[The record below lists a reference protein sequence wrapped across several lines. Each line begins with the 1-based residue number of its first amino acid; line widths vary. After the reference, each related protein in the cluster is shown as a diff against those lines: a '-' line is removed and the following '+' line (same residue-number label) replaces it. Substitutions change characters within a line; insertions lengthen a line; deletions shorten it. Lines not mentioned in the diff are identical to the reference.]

1 MQNYLKFIPIFLL
14 LIGCVANQEVQENI
28 NNNNNPNQANAD
40 VNKDNKICRQVSVSG
55 SRLKKKVCYTSEEE
69 EAMAEK
75 SQRIL
80 REQQNRER
88 VRSGMPDPG

>member
-1 MQNYLKFIPIFLL
+1 MKICLKVVPIFLL
-14 LIGCVANQEVQENI
+14 VIGCVANQEVEENI
-28 NNNNNPNQANAD
+28 NNKNNPSQATAE
-40 VNKDNKICRQVSVSG
+40 VKKDNKICRQVSVSG
-55 SRLKKKVCYTSEEE
+55 SRLKKKVCSTVEEE
-69 EAMAEK
+69 EDRAKK

>member
-1 MQNYLKFIPIFLL
+1 MKISLKVVPIFLV
-14 LIGCVANQEVQENI
+14 LIGCVANQEVEENI
-28 NNNNNPNQANAD
+28 TNKNNPSQAPAAAN
-40 VNKDNKICRQVSVSG
+40 DNKICRQISVSG
-55 SRLKKKVCYTSEEE
+55 SRLKKKVCSTVEEE
-69 EAMAEK
+69 EDRAKK

>member
-1 MQNYLKFIPIFLL
+1 MKVFLKVVPIFLL
-14 LIGCVANQEVQENI
+14 LIGCAANQEAGENI
-28 NNNNNPNQANAD
+28 NNKNNQSQATTE
-40 VNKDNKICRQVSVSG
+40 VKKDNTICRQVSVSG
-55 SRLKKKVCYTSEEE
+55 SRIKKKVCYTTEEE

-88 VRSGMPDPG
+88 IRSVPDSG

>member
-28 NNNNNPNQANAD
+28 NNNNNPSQANAD

-88 VRSGMPDPG
+88 IRSVPDSG

>member
-1 MQNYLKFIPIFLL
+1 MKISLKVVPIFLV
-14 LIGCVANQEVQENI
+14 LIGCVANQEVEENI
-28 NNNNNPNQANAD
+28 TNKKTPSQATAEAK
-40 VNKDNKICRQVSVSG
+40 KDNKICRQISVSG
-55 SRLKKKVCYTSEEE
+55 SRLKKKVCSTVEEE
-69 EAMAEK
+69 EDRAKK

>member
-1 MQNYLKFIPIFLL
+1 MKIYLKFIPILLL

-28 NNNNNPNQANAD
+28 NNNNNPSQANAEA
-40 VNKDNKICRQVSVSG
+40 NKDNKICRQVSVSG

>member
-1 MQNYLKFIPIFLL
+1 MKVFLKVVPIFLL
-14 LIGCVANQEVQENI
+14 LIGCAANQEAGENI
-28 NNNNNPNQANAD
+28 NNKNNQSQATTE
-40 VNKDNKICRQVSVSG
+40 VIKDNTICRQVSVSG
-55 SRLKKKVCYTSEEE
+55 SRIKKKVCYTTEEE

-88 VRSGMPDPG
+88 IRSVPDSG

>member
-1 MQNYLKFIPIFLL
+1 MSKIHAQIRQTWKPKLS
-14 LIGCVANQEVQENI
+14 NI
-28 NNNNNPNQANAD
+28 NNKNNQSQATAEAK
-40 VNKDNKICRQVSVSG
+40 KDNKICRQVSVSG
-55 SRLKKKVCYTSEEE
+55 SRIKKKVCYTTEEE

-88 VRSGMPDPG
+88 VRSVPDSG

>member
-1 MQNYLKFIPIFLL
+1 MKISLKVVPIFLV
-14 LIGCVANQEVQENI
+14 LIGCVANQEVEENI
-28 NNNNNPNQANAD
+28 TNKNNPSQATAEAK
-40 VNKDNKICRQVSVSG
+40 KDNKICRQISVSG
-55 SRLKKKVCYTSEEE
+55 SRLKEKVCSTVEEE
-69 EAMAEK
+69 EDRAKK

>member
-1 MQNYLKFIPIFLL
+1 MKISLKVVPIFLV
-14 LIGCVANQEVQENI
+14 LIGCVANQEVEENI
-28 NNNNNPNQANAD
+28 NNKNNPSQATAEAK
-40 VNKDNKICRQVSVSG
+40 KDNKICRQISVSG
-55 SRLKKKVCYTSEEE
+55 SRLKKKVCSTVEEE
-69 EAMAEK
+69 EDRAKK

>member
-1 MQNYLKFIPIFLL
+1 MKIYLKFIPVFLL
-14 LIGCVANQEVQENI
+14 LIGCVANQEAQENI
-28 NNNNNPNQANAD
+28 NNKNNPSQANAE
-40 VNKDNKICRQVSVSG
+40 VKKDNKICRQVSVSG

-69 EAMAEK
+69 AMAKK

-88 VRSGMPDPG
+88 GRSIPDNQG

>member
-1 MQNYLKFIPIFLL
+1 MKICLKVVPIFLL
-14 LIGCVANQEVQENI
+14 LIGCVANQEVEENI
-28 NNNNNPNQANAD
+28 NNKNNPSQATAE
-40 VNKDNKICRQVSVSG
+40 VKKDNKICRQVSVSG
-55 SRLKKKVCYTSEEE
+55 SRLKKKVCSTVEEE
-69 EAMAEK
+69 EDRAKK

>member
-1 MQNYLKFIPIFLL
+1 MKISLKVFPIFLL
-14 LIGCVANQEVQENI
+14 LIGCVANQEVEENI
-28 NNNNNPNQANAD
+28 TNKNNPSQATTEAK
-40 VNKDNKICRQVSVSG
+40 KDNKICRQVSVSG
-55 SRLKKKVCYTSEEE
+55 SRIKKKVCYTTEEE

-88 VRSGMPDPG
+88 VRSVPDSG

>member
-1 MQNYLKFIPIFLL
+1 MNISLKVVPIFLL
-14 LIGCVANQEVQENI
+14 LIGCVANQEVGENI
-28 NNNNNPNQANAD
+28 NNKNSPSQATAEAK
-40 VNKDNKICRQVSVSG
+40 KDNKICRQVSVSG
-55 SRLKKKVCYTSEEE
+55 SRLKKKVCSTVEEE
-69 EAMAEK
+69 EARAKK

>member
-1 MQNYLKFIPIFLL
+1 MKIYLKFIPILLL

-28 NNNNNPNQANAD
+28 NNNNNPSQANAEAK
-40 VNKDNKICRQVSVSG
+40 KDNKICRQVSVSG

>member
-1 MQNYLKFIPIFLL
+1 MKIYLKFIPILLL

-28 NNNNNPNQANAD
+28 NNNNNPSQANAD
-40 VNKDNKICRQVSVSG
+40 ANKDNKICRQVSVSG